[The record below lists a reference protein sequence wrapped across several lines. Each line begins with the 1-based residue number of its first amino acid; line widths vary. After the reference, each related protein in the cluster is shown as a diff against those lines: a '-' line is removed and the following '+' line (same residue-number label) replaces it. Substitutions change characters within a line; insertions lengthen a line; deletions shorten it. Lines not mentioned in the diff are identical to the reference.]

1 MHGPNDVQPRMWHT
15 ATASKLMPGWTQ
27 VTMFGGCPKWEW
39 GKSLEALPSLAKTTV
54 LEFSK
59 QNTCVALH
67 ATGCHFLFPWFSAF
81 SVFIHYL
88 TFFLRLTAP
97 QVEIERCTYNFQ
109 ICIRSSKHLHKP
121 DYGSLDGEAIQCT
134 WQILWLHAGY
144 RVYKGHATNRT
155 CLAFTFFT
163 QHFPFHLG
171 V

>member
-1 MHGPNDVQPRMWHT
+1 MLVLPHLTLYNVYDILQCQMCTISFTQRGIMVNLFMHSPQFVLPNDVQPRMWHT

-88 TFFLRLTAP
+88 TFF
-97 QVEIERCTYNFQ
+97 
-109 ICIRSSKHLHKP
+109 
-121 DYGSLDGEAIQCT
+121 
-134 WQILWLHAGY
+134 
-144 RVYKGHATNRT
+144 
-155 CLAFTFFT
+155 
-163 QHFPFHLG
+163 
-171 V
+171 